1 LVVLGRVW
9 AETRVSDLVPLRAFS
24 EIESDKSPLIALFYH
39 GSDPESKQVIR
50 SLAVVAKN
58 AAKRFPFLKFVRCDG
73 DLSEN
78 KDSFKNAQFSAS
90 VSYLFTQTP
99 EEGIQKYGHELNANT
114 IWRHIKYTMETVTD
128 DRVRK
133 FVDEDDIFEKMDNSD
148 PPRPQFVKFYEEW
161 CTHCKATKKPFQ
173 IASRLFKDHVDFVE
187 VECSKNEDTKAFCQR
202 HNVNSYPVLKLFTP
216 EEQINYEEGDRSVL
230 SFKKFLENKLD
241 IAIDSKKSTTSQP
254 IPQEEER
261 GKDEDSAP
269 LLIKS
274 LLQNYGNRVSMLEA
288 SLGLSSDDTLS
299 ATKASLIDRLV
310 DIDRRI
316 VALEKTR
323 SSCPKDEL

>member
-1 LVVLGRVW
+1 
-9 AETRVSDLVPLRAFS
+9 
-24 EIESDKSPLIALFYH
+24 
-39 GSDPESKQVIR
+39 
-50 SLAVVAKN
+50 
-58 AAKRFPFLKFVRCDG
+58 
-73 DLSEN
+73 
-78 KDSFKNAQFSAS
+78 
-90 VSYLFTQTP
+90 
-99 EEGIQKYGHELNANT
+99 
-114 IWRHIKYTMETVTD
+114 
-128 DRVRK
+128 
-133 FVDEDDIFEKMDNSD
+133 
-148 PPRPQFVKFYEEW
+148 
-161 CTHCKATKKPFQ
+161 
-173 IASRLFKDHVDFVE
+173 